1 MRQNTLGEF
10 SMQKLTQS
18 AIDQSLSTVTKW
30 HQEGDFIVRE
40 FKFKDF
46 TEAFGFMTRV
56 AFLAEKHGHHPDLYN
71 VYNRVTLK
79 FSTHDAGGL
88 TEKDFAIAAEID
100 RIT

>member
-1 MRQNTLGEF
+1 
-10 SMQKLTQS
+10 MQKLSQS
-18 AIDQSLSTVTKW
+18 AIDQALTKLSDW
-30 HQEGDFIVRE
+30 QQAGEFIGRE